1 MQHVPSVRKWAPR
14 APSKRLAWGLLVL
27 FMVGMGTLHFTHTP
41 FFMRA
46 MPPWLPLHLEAVY
59 LSGVCEIA
67 GGLGLLIPRLR
78 VAAAWGLVALFI
90 AVFPANVYVA
100 VAGVQLTP
108 EPIAWWIWWA
118 RLPLQAVFIAWAW
131 WMTRDEAEDVTG
143 AGNIAVTTRLA

>member
-1 MQHVPSVRKWAPR
+1 VQHVPSVRRWAPR
-14 APSKRLAWGLLVL
+14 GPFKRVAWGLLVV
-27 FMVGMGTLHFTHTP
+27 FMIGMGTLHFTATP
-41 FFMRA
+41 FFLRA

-78 VAAAWGLVALFI
+78 VAAAWGLVALFV

-131 WMTRDEAEDVTG
+131 WMTRTDV
-143 AGNIAVTTRLA
+143 ADATRLA